1 MGNILFFRLSETVG
15 FIREMME
22 AQRIKFFVIVPIFV
36 NNIFWGYFGFDNC
49 REEENMD
56 KDEMQILKAAA
67 INIGRAIEREMI
79 RNELIAAK
87 NDAQKADKLKT
98 EFLAQISHEI
108 RSPLN
113 IIINYST
120 LLKEY
125 FNENSDLD
133 IFEMFNGIDSAGK
146 RIIRTIDLILNL
158 AELQTNSYDFAPK
171 EFDLFEDVL
180 QMLII
185 EYRNNAKKKNI
196 ELEFSLN
203 TDNAKVFVDEYSISQ
218 VFANL
223 LDNAIKYTEKG
234 KISVNIYRNKKNELS
249 VEISDTG
256 IGISEEYLPNL
267 FLPFRQEEQ
276 GYSRKYEGNG
286 LGLSLVKKYCELNN
300 ADISVKSSK
309 GNGTKFT
316 VTFH

>member
-1 MGNILFFRLSETVG
+1 
-15 FIREMME
+15 
-22 AQRIKFFVIVPIFV
+22 
-36 NNIFWGYFGFDNC
+36 
-49 REEENMD
+49 
-56 KDEMQILKAAA
+56 
-67 INIGRAIEREMI
+67 
-79 RNELIAAK
+79 
-87 NDAQKADKLKT
+87 
-98 EFLAQISHEI
+98 
-108 RSPLN
+108 
-113 IIINYST
+113 
-120 LLKEY
+120 
-125 FNENSDLD
+125 
-133 IFEMFNGIDSAGK
+133 
-146 RIIRTIDLILNL
+146 
-158 AELQTNSYDFAPK
+158 
-171 EFDLFEDVL
+171 L

-203 TDNAKVFVDEYSISQ
+203 TDNAKVFVDEYSIIQ

-223 LDNAIKYTEKG
+223 FDNAIKYTEHG
-234 KISVNIYRNKKNELS
+234 KISVNVFRNKNNEVN
-249 VEISDTG
+249 VEIEDTG